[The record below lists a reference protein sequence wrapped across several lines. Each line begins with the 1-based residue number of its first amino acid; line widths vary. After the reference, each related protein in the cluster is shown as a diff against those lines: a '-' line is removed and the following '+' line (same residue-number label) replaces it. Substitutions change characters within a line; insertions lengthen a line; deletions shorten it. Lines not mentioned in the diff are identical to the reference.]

1 MCTHTHMSYI
11 SHKLKLDLER
21 LTALHS
27 SSHTGAAYACWRDKS
42 ESPGNNYSRKLLID
56 QIRGYSLCPCANRP
70 ASNELQKEDKFFS
83 LPVLALPNQ
92 GKFSY
97 RRHSTKRNKRKCKLP
112 AEFTWKQKVAE
123 PKQNLLLFFPNFLVI
138 WVTSKM
144 HNKMI
149 ERDQEQAEVLMKQE
163 LFPINLI
170 AIFVIILLTLL
181 HVGIYQVFYLIMEH
195 QRLLVMILFFF

>member
-1 MCTHTHMSYI
+1 
-11 SHKLKLDLER
+11 
-21 LTALHS
+21 
-27 SSHTGAAYACWRDKS
+27 
-42 ESPGNNYSRKLLID
+42 
-56 QIRGYSLCPCANRP
+56 
-70 ASNELQKEDKFFS
+70 
-83 LPVLALPNQ
+83 
-92 GKFSY
+92 
-97 RRHSTKRNKRKCKLP
+97 
-112 AEFTWKQKVAE
+112 
-123 PKQNLLLFFPNFLVI
+123 
-138 WVTSKM
+138 M